1 MRLLHTGDWHI
12 GKRLYGNDRLDEA
25 RDVLGEVARIA
36 TAAEVD
42 AILVAGDNFDRRL
55 VEPAALAACLH
66 ALEEL
71 AAVAPVVA
79 VTGNHEDPAFW
90 AELAPYLAPRIL
102 VAAADA
108 VFTVETRSGRLLAG
122 CLPWPD
128 PAEVP
133 ADTGTDR
140 GTSRDDYAAFVHG
153 RVERLADELRS
164 RRRAAGGVT
173 VLIGHLMVS
182 HGVAGGGERELTL
195 GGMYAVD
202 GGSLPTDVD
211 YLALGHLHRPQP
223 LPGYTGLGRYSGS
236 PMALDFSAEGTAP
249 SVALI
254 DIEPNGRR
262 ATEIPLETGRRLVRI
277 RGRIDE
283 LEELAAR
290 HPGAWFFCEVVVDQM
305 RLDLVRDVRDRVPG
319 ALRVEPIMPASAT
332 EALAEADAL
341 AGRDLGD
348 TYTEWL
354 EQGGR
359 GRDERLVA
367 AFRAALAHAEKDVAP

>member
-12 GKRLYGNDRLDEA
+12 GKRLYGNDRLDET
-25 RDVLGEVARIA
+25 RGVLGEVARVA
-36 TAAEVD
+36 KAAEVD

-55 VEPAALAACLH
+55 VEPAALAACLR

-102 VAAADA
+102 IAAADA
-108 VFTVETRSGRLLAG
+108 VFPVETRSGRLLAA

-128 PAEVP
+128 PSEVP
-133 ADTGTDR
+133 AGAGADR
-140 GTSRDDYAAFVHG
+140 GRSRDDYAAFVRA
-153 RVERLADELRS
+153 RVERLADELRD
-164 RRRAAGGVT
+164 RRRDGGGVA
-173 VLIGHLMVS
+173 VLVGHLMVS
-182 HGVAGGGERELTL
+182 HAVAGGGERELTL
-195 GGMYAVD
+195 GGMYAID
-202 GGSLPTDVD
+202 GGSLPTDLD
-211 YLALGHLHRPQP
+211 YVALGHLHRSQP

-236 PMALDFSAEGTAP
+236 PMALDFSGEGAAP

-254 DIEPNGRR
+254 DIGPNGRR
-262 ATEIPLETGRRLVRI
+262 VTEIPMESGRRLVRL

-283 LEELAAR
+283 LEALAAR

-305 RLDLVRDVRDRVPG
+305 RLDLVRDVRDRVPD
-319 ALRVEPIMPASAT
+319 ALRVEPITPASAT
-332 EALAEADAL
+332 DALAEADAL

-348 TYTEWL
+348 AYGEWL
-354 EQGGR
+354 ELSGR
-359 GRDERLVA
+359 GRDDRLVA
-367 AFRAALAHAEKDVAP
+367 AFRAALARVEEDAAG